1 MMRFTLLLMVGFLM
15 NACSS
20 DEQKSSEKYIKATLE
35 TSWAYGIPLD
45 DLFKVSN
52 ICREHPDYLGCSVV
66 YEQLTDISLSLQSC
80 LASQRSRLCRSI
92 VLVVS
97 KHPISKLLPNVEPV
111 VLPSNPFF
119 WSMPTFALEALSYKF
134 NYRLESM
141 TWWWAKWNLAFL
153 LIVTF
158 LLLVSGLYVYW
169 IYRKKIQ
176 LEIFLENE
184 AKVAQQLEV
193 EKELARQVQQ
203 AKRAEALE
211 REAKKETEMAKQ
223 KLVEEKNIIALKAK
237 LANEKQAKLA
247 NEKAEAEAL
256 LQAVFKRKD

>member
-1 MMRFTLLLMVGFLM
+1 MMRLALLLMAGFLM
-15 NACSS
+15 SACTS
-20 DEQKSSEKYIKATLE
+20 DEQKTSEKYIKATLE
-35 TSWAYGIPLD
+35 TSWADGIPLD
-45 DLFKVSN
+45 DLLKVSN
-52 ICREHPDYLGCSVV
+52 ICREHPVYNGCATVDG
-66 YEQLTDISLSLQSC
+66 QIADISISLQSC
-80 LASQRSRLCRSI
+80 LVDQRSRLCRAI

-119 WSMPTFALEALSYKF
+119 WSMPTLALEELAYRI
-134 NYRLESM
+134 NYRSEAIG
-141 TWWWAKWNLAFL
+141 WWWEKWRLAL
-153 LIVTF
+153 LFIATAF
-158 LLLVSGLYVYW
+158 ILALGLYVHW
-169 IYRKKIQ
+169 AYRKKIQ

-237 LANEKQAKLA
+237 LENEKQEKLA
-247 NEKAEAEAL
+247 KEKAEAEVL